1 MTRKAERL
9 NVWIGDNPDDLKR
22 LRPKA
27 VPANMMP
34 RRMRRAELVCAA
46 AGDRPMVLAV
56 VYPRDVPAN
65 KLQVLEMMPG
75 ASSLSLGADF
85 TVVCRCGSRHK
96 VDGVRLRAEV
106 LATFAGSNAVPVI
119 DVSRVA

>member
-9 NVWIGDNPDDLKR
+9 NVWIGDTPDDLKR

-34 RRMRRAELVCAA
+34 RRMRRAELVCTA
-46 AGDRPMVLAV
+46 AGDRPMLLAV
-56 VYPRDVPAN
+56 VYPRDAPAN
-65 KLQVLEMMPG
+65 ALQVEMQG
-75 ASSLSLGADF
+75 GVGSASLGADF
-85 TVVCRCGSRHK
+85 SVVCRCGSEHK

-106 LATFAGSNAVPVI
+106 LATFVGSNAVPVI

>member
-1 MTRKAERL
+1 MS

-34 RRMRRAELVCAA
+34 RPMRRAELVCAA
-46 AGDRPMVLAV
+46 AGARPMVLAV
-56 VYPRDVPAN
+56 VYPRDAPAN
-65 KLQVLEMMPG
+65 KLQVLELQG

-85 TVVCRCGSRHK
+85 TLVCRCGSQHK
-96 VDGVRLRAEV
+96 VDGRRLRAEV

-119 DVSRVA
+119 DVSRVG